1 MALRASVSGTAL
13 VTVPCV
19 GGGGSCFEL
28 VLLQCLK
35 IHIFKEGF
43 NLDICLFI
51 CFLLLAGI
59 SSQSF
64 ALTGAEFQ
72 SAGLVCSN

>member
-1 MALRASVSGTAL
+1 MALRASVSRTAL

-28 VLLQCLK
+28 FFLQCLK
-35 IHIFKEGF
+35 IHIFRDRF

-51 CFLLLAGI
+51 RFLLLAGI
-59 SSQSF
+59 ALQSF
-64 ALTGAEFQ
+64 ALTGAKFQ
-72 SAGLVCSN
+72 SAVLVCSN